1 MVCSIKNFFNI
12 STLMVNVFKTIFKAQ
27 NQSLLVIFLLSVFLN
42 RTILA
47 LICYRC
53 RSSDASLGGSCNL
66 TLGNPVPSSIK
77 ACISNGTC
85 VTFQNPYDNNG
96 IYGNEFISIFFQKYL
111 ICVLSILSHLERL

>member
-1 MVCSIKNFFNI
+1 M
-12 STLMVNVFKTIFKAQ
+12 IFKIQIQILYA
-27 NQSLLVIFLLSVFLN
+27 LFLIVCLS
-42 RTILA
+42 RKTLA

-53 RSSDASLGGSCNL
+53 KSSDVSLGGACNF

-96 IYGNEFISIFFQKYL
+96 IGISLF
-111 ICVLSILSHLERL
+111 